1 MTVDNDARRPGA
13 FQEMRDSFD
22 TPRLPAPSAARSGG
36 SGPRANAL
44 AWTQSAFYLATGL
57 WPIVSLR
64 TFEAVTGPKADGWL
78 AKTVGGL
85 IATAGAALGS
95 AAASRRVTPEI
106 AMVGAGCAAT
116 LAAIDLIYVSRRRI
130 PPIYLVDAA
139 VELALV
145 AGWAVAAGEL
155 AGERGRAHG
164 G

>member
-1 MTVDNDARRPGA
+1 MTVDDDARRTGA

-78 AKTVGGL
+78 VKTAGGL

-106 AMVGAGCAAT
+106 ALVGAGCAAT
-116 LAAIDLIYVSRRRI
+116 LAAIDLVYVSRRRI
-130 PPIYLVDAA
+130 PPIYLSDAA

-145 AGWAVAAGEL
+145 AAWAVAARDLARPGEPN
-155 AGERGRAHG
+155 G

>member
-1 MTVDNDARRPGA
+1 MTVDNDARRAGA

-22 TPRLPAPSAARSGG
+22 TPRLPAPAAARSGG

-78 AKTVGGL
+78 VKTVGGL

-95 AAASRRVTPEI
+95 AAAARRVTPEI

-116 LAAIDLIYVSRRRI
+116 LAAIDLVYVSRRRI
-130 PPIYLVDAA
+130 PPIYLSDAA

-145 AGWAVAAGEL
+145 AAWAVASRDL
-155 AGERGRAHG
+155 ARPGQHNG